1 MSTKLT
7 GRALA
12 EAGEARTVTNRQAFP
27 LKLPRW
33 FGNWR
38 QRVYYSPKFVF
49 KMEIPVK
56 DKSGRT
62 IWIETVQGSGK
73 NHMGNGFTYKKD
85 LKEIMQYAVQDP
97 AHKSVVAMAASP
109 ELHKLEQKIV
119 STP

>member
-49 KMEIPVK
+49 KMEIP
-56 DKSGRT
+56 G
-62 IWIETVQGSGK
+62 
-73 NHMGNGFTYKKD
+73 
-85 LKEIMQYAVQDP
+85 
-97 AHKSVVAMAASP
+97 
-109 ELHKLEQKIV
+109 
-119 STP
+119 